1 MAVCPNE
8 YCLCPLSSASFS
20 ATVFPFSRST
30 AGVLPRNRRCMSPD
44 EVGVV
49 GSRGLKDD
57 EINRLRGNGDDPKA
71 ALSGGEVCP
80 MVDASREVAARKPF
94 TSVTALDGVRRRIES
109 SSSSCMAR
117 RVRKREVLRPSWGI
131 VSGSSV
137 TALRFPSMSDDL
149 LPVVSSGSSVPAR
162 KLRRNMD
169 DFRPA
174 LVDSIGVNV
183 NGDAA
188 YRELDRFDVASIV
201 ILLCSKL
208 VGARGLVVGSNF
220 DGVGSVKTTA
230 RFGFEGIV
238 GLELGLLRTSASRNS
253 ASRVGCGNCGCLV
266 GTVAVSSASAMHNS
280 VKLLQIL
287 SAFRRSCR
295 SVRLMPTP
303 PPTVLAPLEIGP
315 GCPGAP
321 IMFERARASVA
332 ADSMA
337 LKTSGLTRF
346 LVLESADMRIGCDS
360 RCDDVELIAS
370 TGAAPAPDPRFGD
383 ADIVVALV
391 VAVGGRSSDAR
402 DMAAPEVGGIFPVSS
417 NRWIR
422 DLRSSNSSHT
432 VDGAAVDA
440 EDSVPSTPW
449 LASTLAF
456 C

>member
-1 MAVCPNE
+1 
-8 YCLCPLSSASFS
+8 
-20 ATVFPFSRST
+20 
-30 AGVLPRNRRCMSPD
+30 
-44 EVGVV
+44 
-49 GSRGLKDD
+49 
-57 EINRLRGNGDDPKA
+57 
-71 ALSGGEVCP
+71 
-80 MVDASREVAARKPF
+80 
-94 TSVTALDGVRRRIES
+94 
-109 SSSSCMAR
+109 
-117 RVRKREVLRPSWGI
+117 
-131 VSGSSV
+131 
-137 TALRFPSMSDDL
+137 
-149 LPVVSSGSSVPAR
+149 
-162 KLRRNMD
+162 MD

-174 LVDSIGVNV
+174 LDDSRGVNV

-188 YRELDRFDVASIV
+188 YRGLDRFDVASIV
-201 ILLCSKL
+201 ILLCSRL
-208 VGARGLVVGSNF
+208 VGARGLVVGSSF

-230 RFGFEGIV
+230 RFGFKGAV

-253 ASRVGCGNCGCLV
+253 GSRVGCGNCGCGGGCLV
-266 GTVAVSSASAMHNS
+266 WPVAVSSASAIHSS

-295 SVRLMPTP
+295 SVRLMPIP

-321 IMFERARASVA
+321 IMFERASASVA

-337 LKTSGLTRF
+337 LKTSGLTRL

-360 RCDDVELIAS
+360 RCDDVVLIAS
-370 TGAAPAPDPRFGD
+370 TWAAPAPDPRFGD

-402 DMAAPEVGGIFPVSS
+402 DMAAPEVGGSFPVSS

-422 DLRSSNSSHT
+422 DLRSSSSSHT

-449 LASTLAF
+449 LASVFAF